1 MDEQEV
7 FSKNVTLSTE
17 FNKYLLE
24 HPEFAEQ
31 IPDEA
36 VVVLLPADDP
46 QLCQENLRLLE
57 ANKSLDDMPSRPIVH
72 VRIERLAPPPPSR
85 LVNPTVET
93 VR

>member
-1 MDEQEV
+1 MDKQEV

-36 VVVLLPADDP
+36 VVILLPADDP
-46 QLCQENLRLLE
+46 ELCEENWRLAE
-57 ANKSLDDMPSRPIVH
+57 ENKKVDDLPERPV
-72 VRIERLAPPPPSR
+72 VLVKIERLAPPPPSR
-85 LVNPTVET
+85 LINPTVEL

>member
-1 MDEQEV
+1 MNEQEI

-46 QLCQENLRLLE
+46 ELCQENLRLTE
-57 ANKSLDDMPSRPIVH
+57 SNEDIDDVPNRPVVH

-85 LVNPTVET
+85 LVNPTVEMM
-93 VR
+93 R

>member
-1 MDEQEV
+1 MDKQEI

-36 VVVLLPADDP
+36 VVILLPADDP
-46 QLCQENLRLLE
+46 ELCEENRRLAE
-57 ANKSLDDMPSRPIVH
+57 QNRKVDDLPDRPV
-72 VRIERLAPPPPSR
+72 VLVKIERLAPPPPSR
-85 LVNPTVET
+85 LINPTVEL

>member
-1 MDEQEV
+1 MDEQEI

-17 FNKYLLE
+17 FNKYLIE

-46 QLCQENLRLLE
+46 ELCQENCRLAE
-57 ANKSLDDMPSRPIVH
+57 SNKSIDDVPNRPIVH

-85 LVNPTVET
+85 LVNPTVESI
-93 VR
+93 R

>member
-1 MDEQEV
+1 MDEQEI

-17 FNKYLLE
+17 FNKYLVE

-46 QLCQENLRLLE
+46 ELCQENLRLME
-57 ANKSLDDMPSRPIVH
+57 DNKSIDDVPNRPV
-72 VRIERLAPPPPSR
+72 VYVKIERLAPPPPSR
-85 LVNPTVET
+85 LVNPTVEM

>member
-1 MDEQEV
+1 MDAQEI

-17 FNKYLLE
+17 FNKYLIE

-46 QLCQENLRLLE
+46 ELCQENLSLAE
-57 ANKSLDDMPSRPIVH
+57 SNKSIDDAPNRPVVH
-72 VRIERLAPPPPSR
+72 VKIERLAPPPPSR

-93 VR
+93 VC

>member
-17 FNKYLLE
+17 FNKYLVE

-36 VVVLLPADDP
+36 VVVLLPEDDP
-46 QLCQENLRLLE
+46 DLCQENLHLAELNR
-57 ANKSLDDMPSRPIVH
+57 KSDDGSDYPLVH
-72 VRIERLAPPPPSR
+72 IKIERLAPPPPSR
-85 LVNPTVET
+85 VVNPTMEV
-93 VR
+93 VG

>member
-1 MDEQEV
+1 MNEQEI
-7 FSKNVTLSTE
+7 FSRNVTLSTE

-46 QLCQENLRLLE
+46 DLCEENIRIVE
-57 ANKSLDDMPSRPIVH
+57 ESKRIDDVPNRPVVY
-72 VRIERLAPPPPSR
+72 VRIESLAPPPPSR
-85 LVNPTVET
+85 LVNPTVEIIQ
-93 VR
+93 

>member
-1 MDEQEV
+1 MEEQEI

-17 FNKYLLE
+17 FNKYLVE
-24 HPEFAEQ
+24 HPEFAER

-36 VVVLLPADDP
+36 VVVLLPEDDP
-46 QLCQENLRLLE
+46 ELCRENLRLAE
-57 ANKSLDDMPSRPIVH
+57 SNRKIDDRPDRLIVR

-85 LVNPTVET
+85 IVNPTLEL

>member
-1 MDEQEV
+1 MCN
-7 FSKNVTLSTE
+7 FLKNLTLSTE
-17 FNKYLLE
+17 FNKYLIE

-46 QLCQENLRLLE
+46 ELCQENLRLTE
-57 ANKSLDDMPSRPIVH
+57 ANKSIDDAPNRPVVH
-72 VRIERLAPPPPSR
+72 VRTECLAPPPPSR

>member
-1 MDEQEV
+1 MDKQEI

-17 FNKYLLE
+17 FNKYLIE

-36 VVVLLPADDP
+36 VVILLPADDP
-46 QLCQENLRLLE
+46 ALCEENLRL
-57 ANKSLDDMPSRPIVH
+57 AAQNRKVDDLPDRPVVH
-72 VRIERLAPPPPSR
+72 VKIERLAPPPPSR
-85 LVNPTVET
+85 LVNPTVEL

>member
-1 MDEQEV
+1 MDEQEL

-17 FNKYLLE
+17 FNKYLIE

-36 VVVLLPADDP
+36 VVILLPADDP
-46 QLCQENLRLLE
+46 KLCAENLRLAE
-57 ANKSLDDMPSRPIVH
+57 QNRKVDDVPDRPVVH
-72 VRIERLAPPPPSR
+72 VKIERLIPPPPSR
-85 LVNPTVET
+85 LVNPTVEL

>member
-1 MDEQEV
+1 MKKQEI

-24 HPEFAEQ
+24 HSEFAEQ

-36 VVVLLPADDP
+36 VMVILPVDDP
-46 QLCQENLRLLE
+46 GLCQKNLRLVE
-57 ANKSLDDMPSRPIVH
+57 ENKGIDDVPNCPVVC

-85 LVNPTVET
+85 LINPVVER
-93 VR
+93 VH